1 LLSRKV
7 FVTRDEILTGEY
19 YGRGPQ
25 KSYTSMIASA
35 IYTRTIGK
43 LWGSTQFEGAT
54 DDNQE
59 IISVDYLKR
68 KGESIINWATS
79 INKEI
84 FSEK

>member
-1 LLSRKV
+1 
-7 FVTRDEILTGEY
+7 
-19 YGRGPQ
+19 
-25 KSYTSMIASA
+25 MIASA

-43 LWGSTQFEGAT
+43 FWGATQTESAT

-68 KGESIINWATS
+68 KGESIINWAAS

>member
-1 LLSRKV
+1 
-7 FVTRDEILTGEY
+7 
-19 YGRGPQ
+19 
-25 KSYTSMIASA
+25 MIASA

-43 LWGSTQFEGAT
+43 LWGSAQSEGAT
-54 DDNQE
+54 DDSQE

-68 KGESIINWATS
+68 KGESIINWAAS